1 VRQEIGHVSSHLPH
15 TAVLGCTI
23 AVAFHVSFVLVRKVF
38 LLRCSMLDNSCSAE
52 LSQDQSWQRQT
63 ASATRSPC
71 FLLYGWR
78 LCLVA
83 PIQCQR
89 YNAISMSY
97 TSARQSTA
105 SPMVPPLCTALCHQ
119 PGTYRKRGAGRK
131 GWSYAAMVTHRARRP
146 FRGHRTPH
154 GGRVRFVSNSR

>member
-1 VRQEIGHVSSHLPH
+1 MLWHSTCLLFWSGR
-15 TAVLGCTI
+15 
-23 AVAFHVSFVLVRKVF
+23 F
-38 LLRCSMLDNSCSAE
+38 LLRFSMLDNSCSAE
-52 LSQDQSWQRQT
+52 LSQDQSLQRQT
-63 ASATRSPC
+63 TSATRSQC
-71 FLLYGWR
+71 FLLYGWM

-97 TSARQSTA
+97 TSARRGTA

-154 GGRVRFVSNSR
+154 GGRARFVSNSR